1 MSFEK
6 QNTVRALEAK
16 IAGNPGSLSF
26 VRLADSH
33 RKRGDIGQ
41 AMTVCAEG
49 LRQHPHNVTG
59 RLILGRCY
67 LEQEKLQEALK
78 EFIEVCKLDRRNL
91 LAVKMMADIYA
102 KQGMD
107 DKAGGLQAYLFRLD
121 PENRSLSRPDA
132 SAALRSAKPL
142 FDILGIKPAG
152 VAPSPGEAPSG
163 AVIES
168 PGQQAEV
175 FEQVEPLGPVTDAD
189 LDAIGIKTQ
198 QGSTAGVNAGADADT
213 LLAEAE
219 AAVAADM
226 AGSPA
231 DAPAAEKPAPQTP
244 PALDKTVTGDDVSN
258 RMSAIFDEAGE
269 SGAAEKAETPGPAE
283 MVEEPP
289 ALETAV
295 AADATVFEETQVDTL
310 RMEAPSPA
318 PEQTAPIQE
327 PEARQTPADE
337 TLKTAAM
344 AAPAVAGPAA
354 PDDDLESGATMAVPA
369 ADVAQAAATP
379 AGDDI
384 ALRVQD
390 LFADEAAAPEPESA
404 AGKAAPKTQQSGYD
418 ISAAETTIDK
428 QMSGMKPVEHLD
440 SELSGDD
447 ISQRIQELFQE
458 EEESDAGPQ
467 PAYGLVDILDQPAPA
482 EEAALQPFDDVDQYA
497 LTQAISR
504 SSIMPEQATDEPVD
518 TVASEP
524 PVPSPQTAPTMELDR
539 SDLSGTRK
547 VRPPDDTAALPLKG
561 DITEAI
567 QPAGDDIDAFSAQTI
582 AMDRSAVLGAR
593 PPAPE
598 DMGGVDSII
607 SDETT
612 SMPIPTGDDV
622 VDHLTA
628 VLDRGELRVAMDQ
641 ADVAG
646 AIPEE
651 DDTPQGEAG
660 AGFYTVTGEEVG
672 TQTTATEA
680 DDAES
685 GEPDTRHIPV
695 LEPAPVEE
703 KPRAGRSAIDTL
715 AIADKLDEM
724 FPDDSLTVET
734 IAADV
739 PDDGE
744 TSSEGPGAGFYTVTG
759 EEAAVQPS
767 RPEPRDTLGDTNA
780 FAAPSGAVMLDET
793 GSIPA
798 DGPVREETAPMSFS
812 PPSAT
817 AGIDEVVIDENVAT
831 PDGDAVASRISELF
845 PDDLMAEETP
855 SAIPDDADAG
865 EGAVG
870 AGFYTVTGEDAQTV
884 KTDSALLDTLEP
896 VRTPPAV
903 SFAPH
908 AASPAA
914 DIESPEAGE
923 ALADDGLSGKAG
935 DQTDADAIPDHVITP
950 TLADIYYQQGQPR
963 LALQIYRRILDRDP
977 DNPRIVSR
985 IAEIENAIENGEA
998 PLPAQQQAPASEPKA
1013 SATQKIPAASR
1024 AAADVRPRTRKNAPA
1039 KPLKGI
1045 KLTKTQRDKLRKRRP
1060 GE

>member
-16 IAGNPGSLSF
+16 LAANPGSIAF

-49 LRQHPHNVTG
+49 LKQHPHSITG

-107 DKAGGLQAYLFRLD
+107 DKAGGLHAYLFRLD
-121 PENRSLSRPDA
+121 PENRSIALPD
-132 SAALRSAKPL
+132 SATAHRFANPL
-142 FDILGIKPAG
+142 FDILGIKPAATAPLSG
-152 VAPSPGEAPSG
+152 AGPAYAAPSADEAP
-163 AVIES
+163 AATVIET
-168 PGQQAEV
+168 PGPQAEV

-189 LDAIGIKTQ
+189 LDAIGIAAR
-198 QGSTAGVNAGADADT
+198 QGGTAGADAGADADA

-219 AAVAADM
+219 AAVTADM
-226 AGSPA
+226 AET
-231 DAPAAEKPAPQTP
+231 PAAGEPAPQTP
-244 PALDKTVTGDDVSN
+244 PVLDKTVTGDDVSG

-269 SGAAEKAETPGPAE
+269 TAAAEKAETPAPTE
-283 MVEEPP
+283 LVEEPP

-295 AADATVFEETQVDTL
+295 AADSTLFEESQVDTL
-310 RMEAPSPA
+310 RMETPAQAPA
-318 PEQTAPIQE
+318 PDEYAPVE
-327 PEARQTPADE
+327 LLPTLGTPDDSI
-337 TLKTAAM
+337 LKTAAM
-344 AAPAVAGPAA
+344 PVPPVAAPAA
-354 PDDDLESGATMAVPA
+354 PDDDLESGAAEAT
-369 ADVAQAAATP
+369 QAAAAL

-384 ALRVQD
+384 ASRVEN
-390 LFADEAAAPEPESA
+390 LFADEAAIPEPAPA
-404 AGKAAPKTQQSGYD
+404 AAEPAPKTQQGGYD

-447 ISQRIQELFQE
+447 ISRRIQELFQE
-458 EEESDAGPQ
+458 EEPAAEAQ
-467 PAYGLVDILDQPAPA
+467 PVYGMTDILDEPPPAAP
-482 EEAALQPFDDVDQYA
+482 QPFDDVDQYA

-504 SSIMPEQATDEPVD
+504 SSFMPEQAADEPVD

-539 SDLSGTRK
+539 SDLAGAETGKR
-547 VRPPDDTAALPLKG
+547 PDDTAAFPARS
-561 DITEAI
+561 DITEAV
-567 QPAGDDIDAFSAQTI
+567 QPPDDDIDAFSARTI
-582 AMDRSAVLGAR
+582 AMDRGTVLGAR
-593 PPAPE
+593 PPAPRPE
-598 DMGGVDSII
+598 DMQSVDSII

-651 DDTPQGEAG
+651 DDTPQGEMG
-660 AGFYTVTGEEVG
+660 AGFYTVTGEDAGAQTAAAEV
-672 TQTTATEA
+672 A
-680 DDAES
+680 DVAS
-685 GEPDTRHIPV
+685 AKPDTRRIPAP
-695 LEPAPVEE
+695 EPAPVEE
-703 KPRAGRSAIDTL
+703 KPRAGGSAIDTL

-724 FPDDSLTVET
+724 FPDDSLSAET
-734 IAADV
+734 IIADM

-744 TSSEGPGAGFYTVTG
+744 TPSGELGAGFYTVTG
-759 EEAAVQPS
+759 EEASVQPS
-767 RPEPRDTLGDTNA
+767 WPEPRDALDDTNA
-780 FAAPSGAVMLDET
+780 FAAPSRAVMLDET

-798 DGPVREETAPMSFS
+798 DGPAREETAPMLF
-812 PPSAT
+812 PSQST
-817 AGIDEVVIDENVAT
+817 TPGIDEVVIDENVAT
-831 PDGDAVASRISELF
+831 PDGDAVADRINELF
-845 PDDLMAEETP
+845 PDDLMAEVTP
-855 SAIPDDADAG
+855 SAIPDDGDAG
-865 EGAVG
+865 AGAVG

-896 VRTPPAV
+896 LR
-903 SFAPH
+903 AP
-908 AASPAA
+908 AASIAPQAAPPAA

-923 ALADDGLSGKAG
+923 TLADDGLSEKAG
-935 DQTDADAIPDHVITP
+935 DQTDAIPDHVITP

-963 LALQIYRRILDRDP
+963 LALRIYRRILDHDP
-977 DNPRIVSR
+977 ENPRIVSR
-985 IAEIENAIENGEA
+985 IAEIEMAIESGEV
-998 PLPAQQQAPASEPKA
+998 PLPAQQAPPTGTNA
-1013 SATQKIPAASR
+1013 SATQKIPAVPR
-1024 AAADVRPRTRKNAPA
+1024 AAADARPSTRKLAPA

-1045 KLTKTQRDKLRKRRP
+1045 KLSKTQRDRLRKRRP
-1060 GE
+1060 AE